1 MKKTAIFEDVVSIM
15 THDSSTI
22 KDRKGC
28 DLEPFRENIT
38 DDMTDDA
45 FLYQVKTYLASF
57 GVIGHVSFRDKKA
70 SPKGFLLRINGQKLY
85 VEEANEDT
93 GLQVG
98 DQILGLDGSDL
109 DQIASLHKDY
119 FISKTPERHYR
130 EWADLV
136 SQSTSVTLLRE
147 GIEKTIEVVPS
158 REPIQDQI
166 FWKRLDDEILY
177 LRLDNFMDE
186 GAISRVYQECLP
198 MMTEVKFLIIDV
210 RRNSGGTDSLYLP
223 LLHLGL
229 EKDQGYDSLDWDD
242 DGMEILYTERNVD
255 LRLKD
260 FEDWMQ
266 QEEISPETDKL
277 LEDMKE
283 NLIHHWGQ
291 GYVPYQQESEE
302 FFPEVRGGQYPE
314 QIYILSDIYCGSSG
328 DNFVQMM
335 KQFKKVTVVGRPTL
349 GILDYSN
356 CCTVDY
362 GDYQLMFPTSRCLSL
377 DQGKGMTDQG
387 VEPDIEVPWSP
398 DHFERDVDLDKCLE
412 LIRQINIK

>member
-1 MKKTAIFEDVVSIM
+1 MRKRAIFEDVVSIM

-28 DLEPFRENIT
+28 DPEPFREKMT

-57 GVIGHVSFRDKKA
+57 GIIGHISFQNKKA
-70 SPKGFLLRINGQKLY
+70 RQKGFLLRVMDHQLY
-85 VEEANEDT
+85 VEKANEDT
-93 GLQVG
+93 GLQAG
-98 DQILGLDGSDL
+98 DQILALDGSDL
-109 DQIASLHKDY
+109 EQVASLHKDY

-130 EWADLV
+130 EWADLI
-136 SQSTSVTLLRE
+136 SQSTRVTLLRE
-147 GIEKTIEVVPS
+147 GVEKTIEVVPS

-198 MMTEVKFLIIDV
+198 MMTEVKFLLIDV
-210 RRNSGGTDSLYLP
+210 RQNGGGTDSLYLP

-266 QEEISPETDKL
+266 QEEISPETTKL

-283 NLIHHWGQ
+283 ELIHHRGKAM
-291 GYVPYQQESEE
+291 YRISKKARNSYQRL
-302 FFPEVRGGQYPE
+302 EVANIPNRSLSY
-314 QIYILSDIYCGSSG
+314 QIFIVDHLVIILS
-328 DNFVQMM
+328 
-335 KQFKKVTVVGRPTL
+335 R
-349 GILDYSN
+349 
-356 CCTVDY
+356 
-362 GDYQLMFPTSRCLSL
+362 
-377 DQGKGMTDQG
+377 
-387 VEPDIEVPWSP
+387 
-398 DHFERDVDLDKCLE
+398 
-412 LIRQINIK
+412 

>member
-28 DLEPFRENIT
+28 DPEPFRENIT

-45 FLYQVKTYLASF
+45 FLYQVKAYLASF
-57 GVIGHVSFRDKKA
+57 GVIGHISFRDKKA
-70 SPKGFLLRINGQKLY
+70 SQKGFLLRINGQKLY

-119 FISKTPERHYR
+119 FISKNPERHYR

-147 GIEKTIEVVPS
+147 GIEKSIEVVPS
-158 REPIQDQI
+158 REPIQDHI

-186 GAISRVYQECLP
+186 RAISRVYQECLP
-198 MMTEVKFLIIDV
+198 MMTEIKFLLIDV
-210 RRNSGGTDSLYLP
+210 RRNSGGTDSLYIP

-229 EKDQGYDSLDWDD
+229 EKDQGYEGIDWDD

-260 FEDWMQ
+260 FENWMQ
-266 QEEISPETDKL
+266 QEEISPETVKL

-283 NLIHHWGQ
+283 DLIHHRGKAMYRISKKARNSSQ
-291 GYVPYQQESEE
+291 RLEVATILNRSLSYQIFIVLLLE
-302 FFPEVRGGQYPE
+302 
-314 QIYILSDIYCGSSG
+314 IISS
-328 DNFVQMM
+328 
-335 KQFKKVTVVGRPTL
+335 
-349 GILDYSN
+349 I
-356 CCTVDY
+356 
-362 GDYQLMFPTSRCLSL
+362 
-377 DQGKGMTDQG
+377 
-387 VEPDIEVPWSP
+387 
-398 DHFERDVDLDKCLE
+398 
-412 LIRQINIK
+412 